1 MRCYADSGKSV
12 SGLDF
17 WKNRLNG
24 NIPSEL
30 ENLSNLTWLNLGDN
44 SLSGTIPSELGNLKN
59 LALFNLSGNSLS
71 GSIPAELGNLVY
83 LTNFNVRDNN
93 LSGEIPNELG
103 GIKNLT
109 YLDLW
114 GENSFTGSIP
124 REWEKREVLIDQG
137 TRFIDHNNHFIDDV
151 DRDGIDDAIDKD
163 AGSSAKIKTIETADY
178 SISILGS
185 GRVVNLVSNSKYKNE
200 FRDIQR
206 GGNGSR
212 LASSTVKLITNILF
226 KHFEDEFDFIMIAS
240 GCSKIGPCVKN
251 NGGTYGVSY
260 GVKNNVTGIAREL
273 FDYSDDYGSN
283 GKLKSVHYYPHL
295 NGITMGPSLHELMHT
310 WASKLEILDGYR
322 GDPELVCPGH
332 WGWTNIGGQLGG
344 WKHGSLQA
352 LSNGSYQAQGPNN
365 TKQFDGLVNGN
376 SGVSS
381 NSFSYSNFELYMM
394 GIIGAD
400 EVGQEIKIAQD
411 FKWKDLYDGTFEAST
426 IHSLTMEE
434 IIADAGIRSPSHI
447 ESQKNFRSMYVVVSE
462 EKLKP
467 NEWGFIDQ
475 ELHRFQLQGT
485 GYSKSIKLS
494 LLNPALP
501 LNFWEATQGKATM
514 TFGQTDTFLKTE
526 AISSPLVDDSDDS
539 PAAPAESNRNTTKNT
554 VVNSSSSSATA
565 NAKGDNVSSDS
576 TSLNKGTNSTA
587 TVTSPA
593 YEPTVEWPSPYSGV
607 TPDSSYGL
615 EFNNVGVLNSADAT
629 IYVCLRIFTEGLPSA
644 VNGVSQFDMGL
655 KVASLSDATVQITK
669 FREFNAF
676 SALNE
681 KGQLPNCSG
690 MFETTTGVYTDI
702 IQTDTSVLVT
712 TWKLIYPTNL
722 ILKMENFKELTALTI
737 AEVDA
742 ACSGP
747 IDTSETGAPL
757 TLQVDGARAIFRGF
771 IDSTAP
777 AKVQSL
783 IDNNPEVKVI
793 VLAYGPGSI
802 DDDANLEAALLV
814 NQAGLGTCV
823 PENGLIDSG
832 AVDFYLAG
840 VVRRLADSAVVG
852 VHSWGAYS
860 FDGSVIDG
868 SDLPM
873 NDPAHQSYLNF
884 YQQIGVNADFY
895 WFTLQAA
902 PANGMYNMTAED
914 KVTYQ
919 MESM

>member
-1 MRCYADSGKSV
+1 VRCYADSGKSV

-260 GVKNNVTGIAREL
+260 GVKNDVTGIAREL

-352 LSNGSYQAQGPNN
+352 LSNGSYQAKGPNN

-394 GIIGAD
+394 GLIGAD

-411 FKWKDLYDGTFEAST
+411 FKWEDISNGTFEASA

-434 IIADAGIRSPSHI
+434 IIADAGIRSPSHL

-467 NEWGFIDQ
+467 NEWGYIDQ

-485 GYSKSIKLS
+485 GHSKSIKLS

-501 LNFWEATQGKATM
+501 LNFWEATQGIATM
-514 TFGQTDTFLKTE
+514 TFDQVDTFLT
-526 AISSPLVDDSDDS
+526 S
-539 PAAPAESNRNTTKNT
+539 PAALSTLVSSPTVSIIGGNNAVSDTDSAAGESVSVKANATDDGTIAATQWLIDGVEVATGLSATLSLPNGAT
-554 VVNSSSSSATA
+554 VVTFKATNDDGKSST
-565 NAKGDNVSSDS
+565 
-576 TSLNKGTNSTA
+576 TTA
-587 TVTSPA
+587 TITVASPVS
-593 YEPTVEWPSPYSGV
+593 YEPTAEWPSPYNGV
-607 TPDSSYGL
+607 TPDLSYGL
-615 EFNNVGVLNSADAT
+615 EFNNVGALNSSDAT
-629 IYVCLRIFTEGLPSA
+629 IYVCLRIFTDGLPSS

-655 KVASLSDATVQITK
+655 EVVSLSEATVQITK
-669 FREFNAF
+669 FREFNAI

-681 KGQLPNCSG
+681 DAQTPDCSG
-690 MFETTTGVYTDI
+690 IFETTTGVYTDI
-702 IQTDTSVLVT
+702 IQTNTSVLDT
-712 TWKLIYPTNL
+712 TWNLIDPTNL
-722 ILKMENFKELTALTI
+722 ILKLDSFKELTA
-737 AEVDA
+737 
-742 ACSGP
+742 
-747 IDTSETGAPL
+747 
-757 TLQVDGARAIFRGF
+757 
-771 IDSTAP
+771 
-777 AKVQSL
+777 
-783 IDNNPEVKVI
+783 N
-793 VLAYGPGSI
+793 
-802 DDDANLEAALLV
+802 
-814 NQAGLGTCV
+814 
-823 PENGLIDSG
+823 
-832 AVDFYLAG
+832 
-840 VVRRLADSAVVG
+840 
-852 VHSWGAYS
+852 
-860 FDGSVIDG
+860 
-868 SDLPM
+868 
-873 NDPAHQSYLNF
+873 
-884 YQQIGVNADFY
+884 
-895 WFTLQAA
+895 
-902 PANGMYNMTAED
+902 
-914 KVTYQ
+914 
-919 MESM
+919 